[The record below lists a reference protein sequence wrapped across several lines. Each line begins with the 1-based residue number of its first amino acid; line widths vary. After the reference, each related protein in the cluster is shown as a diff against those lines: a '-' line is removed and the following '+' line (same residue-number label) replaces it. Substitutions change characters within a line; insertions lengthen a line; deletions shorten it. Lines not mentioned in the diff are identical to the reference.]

1 LELRFHYVCPQTYDP
16 TSLGE
21 KKRNRME
28 VHRLERIRIE
38 GIGLGARGRRTSF
51 KVKS

>member
-1 LELRFHYVCPQTYDP
+1 
-16 TSLGE
+16 
-21 KKRNRME
+21 ME